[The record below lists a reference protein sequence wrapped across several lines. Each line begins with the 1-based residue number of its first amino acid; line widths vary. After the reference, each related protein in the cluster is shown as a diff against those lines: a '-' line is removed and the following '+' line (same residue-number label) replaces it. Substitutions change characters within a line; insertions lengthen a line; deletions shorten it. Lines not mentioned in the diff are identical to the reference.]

1 MFLTLLAIAVVIAAA
16 VSAFEIS
23 NERAQRIAQQHS
35 EAGALVSA
43 NREPLSL
50 ALWSYNRRE
59 VETIL
64 HSLVRGTSIFR
75 ADIVDDPSARLGVT
89 REGAPLK
96 AATVWQVPLLRPES
110 REVLGYLKVS
120 ENYDRETERSYR
132 YAITMAVAEMAKIL
146 LLSLAFLTLMHLTV
160 TRPLGQLASK
170 VHNIAA
176 PGAPTISLDRPLHRG
191 RDEIDTLVDVVNE
204 TILEKRQLEREEKLR
219 LERSAT
225 TAKLSALGQLAGGVA
240 HDFNNILAIIAGYA
254 DLLAQDVP
262 PGGQDA
268 LFAQKIK
275 NATRRGRD
283 LIKQI
288 LTFTNTSGLKLA
300 PSDLAQIVRQN
311 KSLILAAMPKDARVA
326 FSYPAQAIF
335 VAADAT
341 RLSQLLLNLCLNA
354 RDALAGRPG
363 EISVAVEMADEDNVK
378 RIAALTEHPSHG
390 ERLIGI
396 LDPGKTYVRLS
407 VADTGSGIPAAI
419 RDKIFDPFYTTK
431 GPGRGTGLGL
441 PVVLGVC
448 AAHGAACHLSTREGE
463 GTVFSVYFPT
473 VPDPGATL
481 PTAEKPRERVTGRES
496 VILVDD
502 EEDVLDA
509 LRIGLT
515 RRGFTVRAFTDPRQA
530 LAAIGD
536 PAETFEVLV
545 TDETMPGMSGCD
557 LIREAKTRA
566 PQLKAIMCSGR
577 RVDAGDGL
585 DIVAIFAKPV
595 DIDELADAI
604 RSAMRTA
611 MRSGAP

>member
-1 MFLTLLAIAVVIAAA
+1 
-16 VSAFEIS
+16 
-23 NERAQRIAQQHS
+23 
-35 EAGALVSA
+35 
-43 NREPLSL
+43 
-50 ALWSYNRRE
+50 
-59 VETIL
+59 
-64 HSLVRGTSIFR
+64 
-75 ADIVDDPSARLGVT
+75 
-89 REGAPLK
+89 
-96 AATVWQVPLLRPES
+96 
-110 REVLGYLKVS
+110 
-120 ENYDRETERSYR
+120 
-132 YAITMAVAEMAKIL
+132 
-146 LLSLAFLTLMHLTV
+146 MHLTV

-176 PGAPTISLDRPLHRG
+176 PGAPTINLDRPLHRG